1 MAEEERRSDGAAT
14 LIDVTADWLMSQAL
28 ADGDMESLVEG
39 CCKRLVAAGIPLS
52 RVYLAFRTLHPLFRA
67 VGLTWTREGGMK
79 KVGYLH
85 SEPTGNAWR
94 NSPFLY
100 LFEND
105 IPILRRRLTGDEAVL
120 DFSILEEVRDTG
132 ATDYLAFVVP
142 FGEARDETGEIA
154 AGILGSWATD
164 RPSGFSEGDIRSL
177 LRIQR
182 RLAVACKITIKEQI
196 ASNVLTAYLGPEAGR
211 RVLGGQIRRGDAE
224 AIHAVI
230 WYSDLRDSTR
240 LADTLDAETY
250 IATLNA
256 YFECTAG
263 AVIEHGGEVLLLVGD
278 AVVAIFPTR
287 DCHEGECSACDA
299 AWTAARDARER
310 LGKLNDARA
319 TKSLAPL
326 DFGLGLHVGEVMY
339 GNIGVPE
346 RLQFTVVGPA
356 ANEVAR
362 LEGLTKPLGQ
372 PIVASREFVGSLPV
386 AWESLGRHELRGVG
400 EPREV
405 FAPPQESVEPTR
417 TASKAG

>member
-1 MAEEERRSDGAAT
+1 MAKRERGSEDGTT
-14 LIDVTADWLMSQAL
+14 LIDVTADWLMTQAL
-28 ADGDMESLVEG
+28 ADGDMESLVDG

-67 VGLTWTREGGMK
+67 LGLTWSRDSGID

-85 SEPTGNAWR
+85 SESASDAWQK
-94 NSPFLY
+94 SPFRY

-105 IPILRRRLTGDEAVL
+105 IPYLRRKLTGEEAVL
-120 DFSILEEVRDTG
+120 DFPILEEVRELG

-142 FGEARDETGEIA
+142 FGGTREAGGLGD
-154 AGILGSWATD
+154 GILGSWATD
-164 RPSGFSEGDIRSL
+164 RPSGFSDRDIRSL

-230 WYSDLRDSTR
+230 WYSDLRDSTHM
-240 LADTLDAETY
+240 AETLDAETY

-263 AVIEHGGEVLLLVGD
+263 AVIAHGGDVLLLIGD

-287 DCHEGECSACDA
+287 DCHEGECEACTA
-299 AWTAARDARER
+299 AWAAARDARER
-310 LGKLNDARA
+310 LGKLNDGRA
-319 TKSLAPL
+319 ERGLAPL
-326 DFGLGLHVGEVMY
+326 DFGLGLHVGDVMY
-339 GNIGVPE
+339 GNIGIPE
-346 RLQFTVVGPA
+346 RLEFTVVGPA

-362 LEGLTKPLGQ
+362 LQGLTKPLGR
-372 PIVASREFVGSLPV
+372 PIVASREFVRSLPL

-400 EPREV
+400 VPREV
-405 FAPPQESVEPTR
+405 FAPPQEVIEPAR
-417 TASKAG
+417 VASKSG